1 MYKCRCRYGYRPSPT
16 DSKRCVV
23 HSCPPLIPPL
33 NGEILPVSCK
43 NRTMHNQTCVYK
55 CNRGFKGIGLSS
67 KRCVGGN
74 WPEDGFHCQV
84 SDCRP
89 LRKPDNGQISPL
101 VCTTMPLHN
110 QNCSYQCNRGFR
122 PIGSTNV
129 ICEDG
134 QWNATGFYCKDV
146 EPPSFGDTCPSPQS
160 VMADIGTT
168 SAKVS
173 WGLVKVTDNSY
184 SNTGVFASPK
194 VSSPH
199 VFQEGNHT
207 VTYTATDTSGNTNSC
222 HFKVTVKVLRC
233 PALLPPKNGK
243 LENAACG
250 NVYGRVCRLA
260 CSKGFQIKGSVE
272 RKCDK
277 KNGTN
282 IVHWTGSTTS
292 CKAIRCPSLDTPVN
306 VVKSGYGCS
315 GSNSSYGTSCFFTCI
330 TGYEATGGSQKRT
343 CLDTRHWSGTE
354 LQCQVIKC
362 RTLFIKSEGLGIS
375 PVSCTNTSAVIP
387 YKSQCH
393 FTCKNGYQQH
403 GPGIKTCSQFKTWT
417 PIGNPWCK
425 DISPPAF
432 SNCPKNIAVT
442 ADRGTE
448 SAKVKWSHPNVTD
461 NSGFNPNITHFGKQ
475 PGEIFAAGE
484 HNVRYLASDKSGNIG
499 ECRFKVLVSV
509 LRCVPKLDAPSGGT
523 SKCSKSNRY
532 GSECSFSCY
541 TGYNITGSS
550 QRVCEKDAVTSLGFW
565 TGNETKC
572 DLVRCLRLV
581 PPPHSI
587 QSGCGG
593 GSLHNTYGDK
603 CLLYCDVGYQLANG
617 STERVCQANGTWS
630 GEPPYCQVVRCKALK
645 PTMNGLLSPPSCQ
658 VSPEYDTVCQ
668 FSCHRGYVL
677 YGEPVVTCLSDKQWS
692 KNTTMICKDEES
704 PSFGFTCP
712 SDIKRYA
719 DKGKNYTTLT
729 WPTVVATD
737 NSGKKPN
744 LSSSGVKS
752 VYYNGKHEVVYNAS
766 DDSMNYKICRFH
778 ILITVLRCQ
787 RQGPPVNGFSIGDC
801 DNSYGSTCKFGCNDG
816 YNLIGPANVTCLK
829 KLGHITGYWDKPFPV
844 CKVRS
849 CSSLIAPDDG
859 FIYPHT
865 CTSFPSSGTTCH
877 FECRNGYGSNGGVSQ
892 MYCGLDGKWN
902 GTESS
907 ILKCHDVTPPVFLRC
922 PTHIRASLSINS
934 TVLVNWTEPIALD
947 NSNLAPNVTVA
958 PPGIRSPFTFN
969 ETTLLI
975 YTALDGSG
983 NKRQCSFKVI
993 ITDEVG
999 PVVTYCPPDQN
1010 ITATQMKVLVTWT
1023 NPQFKDNS
1031 NDPLTIHCSHQSGTE
1046 FYWGTWNVH
1055 CVAYDKNPNNQ
1066 PAVCQF
1072 TLIIKPKDCVDM
1084 KPPKNGAKACD
1095 DWMFGRFC
1103 APLCNNLWDFA
1114 QPLRASIWA
1123 CGSSGKWLPTSR
1135 WPDCSKIYGPNNV
1148 RMAMYLHYYN
1158 GDCSTPEAQME
1169 IKQNFIKI
1177 LNGSIFKEVCQDPS
1191 LKDKCKVDNVKVT
1204 CAVVKDK
1211 GRNKRDAGQYDRYG
1225 RVRQLIPQTEI
1236 SVDIV
1241 VSLDGIKANESKEGR
1256 VWIGDEGI
1264 KVAKNITSSLQ
1275 SSVSNGSLSLT
1286 INGTIFIPDKQSLN
1300 ISEPK
1305 RYCSSGQ
1312 VYKDGYCLNCTTG
1325 TYFYNDT
1332 GTCND
1337 CPIGTYQ
1344 EFEAQEHCSV
1354 CPPQT
1359 STTMTRTEQLSD
1371 CLALCLP
1378 GTYSPTG
1385 LEPCISC
1392 GKGFYQE
1399 IEGQRACFKCGVN
1412 KTTSKEGSNSSMQC
1426 RVPCPPGSYSPTGLA
1441 PCTLCNKLSFQPQSE
1456 SRSCFPCP
1464 GTTIT
1469 NMYGSRNSQD
1479 CIEIDECDT
1488 SPCSNDSTC
1497 TDLIGDFLC
1506 SCKPGYTGKQCDTNI
1521 DDCKEQ
1527 PCFNN
1532 GTCHDMVDNYTC
1544 SCAYGYR
1551 GYNCEED
1558 IDECASSPC
1567 TNIASCVNLLG
1578 GFSCRCEPGYSGKL
1592 CDTDIDE
1599 CLISPCQNGA
1609 TCRDKINNYEC
1620 ICAAGY
1626 RGDDCQENINDCGR
1640 NPCLNGGQCLDQIA
1654 GYHCVCPSGFNGT
1667 ECEFNIDDC
1676 ADAGCK
1682 NNATC
1687 VDEVGGFLCI
1697 CEKGFS
1703 GKTCEVDIDECAS
1716 SPCRNQGKCRDI
1728 VNGYHCDCLD
1738 GFDGLQ
1744 CENNIDDCAVSP
1756 CSNNGSCQDDIN
1768 GFTCICLAGFSG
1780 KICEEDIDFCA
1791 STPCFNNGSCF
1802 DGISSFTCQ
1811 CADGFDGEQC
1821 QNNIDDCK
1829 IGNCLNNSTCVDG
1842 IDEYKCVCTEGYAGT
1857 DCEIDIDDCG
1867 KIPCVNEGTC
1877 IDLVNDYLC
1886 NCMGG
1891 YTGKNCSI
1899 NINECTNF
1907 PCCNNATCIDK
1918 VDNYTCACVDGFTG
1932 QHCEV
1937 NIDDC
1942 VLNSCSR
1949 GSTCRDGLDTYSC
1962 DCASGFTGEFC
1973 GLEIDECASFPCYY
1987 GGKCYDKVNSFI

>member
-1 MYKCRCRYGYRPSPT
+1 MGPIIKLVFLLALAYIVTESVVDACWFHGDCSQRSSRPVSRSPLPPSLPPTRLPPYRRRRRRRRLGGPVPAQRHGKWGSWQPTNWDLTPCTNGYQTRHRYCDSPSPAHGGASCKGYNSQQKDCDECSLGLAGCEHLCENLHPPQMYKCRCRYGYRPSPT
-16 DSKRCVV
+16 DSKRCV
-23 HSCPPLIPPL
+23 
-33 NGEILPVSCK
+33 
-43 NRTMHNQTCVYK
+43 
-55 CNRGFKGIGLSS
+55 
-67 KRCVGGN
+67 
-74 WPEDGFHCQV
+74 V

-787 RQGPPVNGFSIGDC
+787 RQGPPVNGFSI
-801 DNSYGSTCKFGCNDG
+801 
-816 YNLIGPANVTCLK
+816 
-829 KLGHITGYWDKPFPV
+829 
-844 CKVRS
+844 VRS

-993 ITDEVG
+993 ITEKQEKKEGTKGQKHGKERKCYRCGGTGHLVQDKSCPALDKTCNRCGKGGHLAACCKTKLTKKPSGRHRSEGGNKVSKEKEEEGNYAFVLDTKSSKSSSGVVDSFAGGVQLKNVLIDSGATCNIVDRATETHSEESGEKCVDEFTVVEGRGKALLGKDAAEKLNVLRVG
-999 PVVTYCPPDQN
+999 PPNSPQACS
-1010 ITATQMKVLVTWT
+1010 IT
-1023 NPQFKDNS
+1023 S
-1031 NDPLTIHCSHQSGTE
+1031 EGT
-1046 FYWGTWNVH
+1046 
-1055 CVAYDKNPNNQ
+1055 
-1066 PAVCQF
+1066 
-1072 TLIIKPKDCVDM
+1072 
-1084 KPPKNGAKACD
+1084 
-1095 DWMFGRFC
+1095 
-1103 APLCNNLWDFA
+1103 
-1114 QPLRASIWA
+1114 
-1123 CGSSGKWLPTSR
+1123 
-1135 WPDCSKIYGPNNV
+1135 
-1148 RMAMYLHYYN
+1148 
-1158 GDCSTPEAQME
+1158 
-1169 IKQNFIKI
+1169 
-1177 LNGSIFKEVCQDPS
+1177 
-1191 LKDKCKVDNVKVT
+1191 
-1204 CAVVKDK
+1204 
-1211 GRNKRDAGQYDRYG
+1211 
-1225 RVRQLIPQTEI
+1225 

-1241 VSLDGIKANESKEGR
+1241 RNFAGVFLEWVTLWFKDKVDKTLDEFLKEDIIEEVPSGPTEWISSLVVVSKPDGDIRVCVDMRRINGAIKRVRHPIPTIEEVLYDLNGSTVFSKLDLKWGFLQVELETKSRRIKTFITHRGLFQYKRLTFGITSAPEKYHKIVKDVLIGCKGVANIADDLIIHGCGIKEHDENLLAILFRLRERGSTLNEKKCQFRHPKLTFFGHYLSSKGIAPSEEIVSAVQNAKPPQSTAEHRKSPPIWPQDNGKVERQNRTLLKSLKIAEVEGKK
-1256 VWIGDEGI
+1256 WKDELH
-1264 KVAKNITSSLQ
+1264 KFLLAYRTTPHSSTGETPAFLMFGRKMKTKLPELRPNK
-1275 SSVSNGSLSLT
+1275 SVLDESTRDREWNQKLAGKMY
-1286 INGTIFIPDKQSLN
+1286 GDKQRHTIDN
-1300 ISEPK
+1300 
-1305 RYCSSGQ
+1305 
-1312 VYKDGYCLNCTTG
+1312 
-1325 TYFYNDT
+1325 
-1332 GTCND
+1332 
-1337 CPIGTYQ
+1337 PI
-1344 EFEAQEHCSV
+1344 A
-1354 CPPQT
+1354 
-1359 STTMTRTEQLSD
+1359 
-1371 CLALCLP
+1371 P
-1378 GTYSPTG
+1378 GDKVLLKNT
-1385 LEPCISC
+1385 
-1392 GKGFYQE
+1392 
-1399 IEGQRACFKCGVN
+1399 
-1412 KTTSKEGSNSSMQC
+1412 
-1426 RVPCPPGSYSPTGLA
+1426 
-1441 PCTLCNKLSFQPQSE
+1441 
-1456 SRSCFPCP
+1456 
-1464 GTTIT
+1464 
-1469 NMYGSRNSQD
+1469 
-1479 CIEIDECDT
+1479 
-1488 SPCSNDSTC
+1488 
-1497 TDLIGDFLC
+1497 
-1506 SCKPGYTGKQCDTNI
+1506 KQ
-1521 DDCKEQ
+1521 
-1527 PCFNN
+1527 
-1532 GTCHDMVDNYTC
+1532 
-1544 SCAYGYR
+1544 
-1551 GYNCEED
+1551 
-1558 IDECASSPC
+1558 
-1567 TNIASCVNLLG
+1567 
-1578 GFSCRCEPGYSGKL
+1578 SGKL
-1592 CDTDIDE
+1592 AANLEPNPYTVQTKEGQELTLKSTDGTV
-1599 CLISPCQNGA
+1599 Q
-1609 TCRDKINNYEC
+1609 R
-1620 ICAAGY
+1620 
-1626 RGDDCQENINDCGR
+1626 R
-1640 NPCLNGGQCLDQIA
+1640 N
-1654 GYHCVCPSGFNGT
+1654 
-1667 ECEFNIDDC
+1667 
-1676 ADAGCK
+1676 
-1682 NNATC
+1682 
-1687 VDEVGGFLCI
+1687 
-1697 CEKGFS
+1697 
-1703 GKTCEVDIDECAS
+1703 
-1716 SPCRNQGKCRDI
+1716 
-1728 VNGYHCDCLD
+1728 
-1738 GFDGLQ
+1738 
-1744 CENNIDDCAVSP
+1744 
-1756 CSNNGSCQDDIN
+1756 
-1768 GFTCICLAGFSG
+1768 
-1780 KICEEDIDFCA
+1780 
-1791 STPCFNNGSCF
+1791 
-1802 DGISSFTCQ
+1802 SSFVKPYKTPQ
-1811 CADGFDGEQC
+1811 EP
-1821 QNNIDDCK
+1821 
-1829 IGNCLNNSTCVDG
+1829 NNSTGAETLADRVVPPSVADTATT
-1842 IDEYKCVCTEGYAGT
+1842 TEP
-1857 DCEIDIDDCG
+1857 
-1867 KIPCVNEGTC
+1867 KSRPSRTC
-1877 IDLVNDYLC
+1877 SV
-1886 NCMGG
+1886 
-1891 YTGKNCSI
+1891 TGKKL
-1899 NINECTNF
+1899 
-1907 PCCNNATCIDK
+1907 A
-1918 VDNYTCACVDGFTG
+1918 VDNRFDHIHMKYKQKLPV
-1932 QHCEV
+1932 
-1937 NIDDC
+1937 
-1942 VLNSCSR
+1942 
-1949 GSTCRDGLDTYSC
+1949 
-1962 DCASGFTGEFC
+1962 
-1973 GLEIDECASFPCYY
+1973 EIF
-1987 GGKCYDKVNSFI
+1987 GT